1 MEEDDNKFKITCQ
14 RWNGFVTCSGWGGEL
29 LYISFLR
36 DEISTLLIHP
46 EEIVIENYY
55 FQWPVRK
62 IMQHIYQKILKEVN
76 GNHKYL
82 SCSCI

>member
-1 MEEDDNKFKITCQ
+1 MRKLQQHRLTPKYDIIHSFVTLMKHYNMTMEEDDNKFKITCQ

-46 EEIVIENYY
+46 EEIVI
-55 FQWPVRK
+55 
-62 IMQHIYQKILKEVN
+62 
-76 GNHKYL
+76 
-82 SCSCI
+82 